1 MPIRIHIIQ
10 VQLLNPAAMANQRS
24 STVQLSVTPFG
35 KIKDPITN
43 NDEDVSEYIWTNTA
57 TKTTVKVNPVD
68 SL

>member
-1 MPIRIHIIQ
+1 
-10 VQLLNPAAMANQRS
+10 MANQRS